1 MKRIL
6 SGVKPTGKMTLGNYL
21 GSFRN
26 FSSFQDENEVFIF
39 VADLHALTLPI
50 DPKFLNDNIYDI
62 IAYYLASGLDPEKT
76 TLFKQSDVYEVSVL
90 DTILINYIYMGELSR
105 MIQFKQ
111 KAAELNQ
118 KEIGVG
124 IFTYPVLMASDI
136 FLYDT
141 DLVPVGED
149 QRQHVELAHDIAR
162 RFNARYKEELI
173 KLPKAVTPKVGKR
186 IMSLTDPLHKMSKSD
201 NPGANKGV
209 IYLQDDEKT
218 IRKKIMSAVTDS
230 DSLVKYDPINKPGVS
245 NLLTIYSAF
254 KNIEVEQAEK
264 EFANANYG
272 TFKKAVADAVLA
284 ELLPFQEKFKK
295 YRGNKDYLN
304 EIFKQ
309 GAIKAKKV
317 ADPILDKI
325 MKAVGLR

>member
-1 MKRIL
+1 
-6 SGVKPTGKMTLGNYL
+6 
-21 GSFRN
+21 
-26 FSSFQDENEVFIF
+26 
-39 VADLHALTLPI
+39 
-50 DPKFLNDNIYDI
+50 
-62 IAYYLASGLDPEKT
+62 
-76 TLFKQSDVYEVSVL
+76 
-90 DTILINYIYMGELSR
+90 
-105 MIQFKQ
+105 
-111 KAAELNQ
+111 
-118 KEIGVG
+118 
-124 IFTYPVLMASDI
+124 
-136 FLYDT
+136 
-141 DLVPVGED
+141 
-149 QRQHVELAHDIAR
+149 
-162 RFNARYKEELI
+162 
-173 KLPKAVTPKVGKR
+173 
-186 IMSLTDPLHKMSKSD
+186 MSLTDPLHKMSKSD